1 MIINLIC
8 FNKFV
13 VSFLNSTTN
22 RPHHAVRSFTVL
34 NIYRY
39 QEYFHEF
46 NIGICFNIYATEFIE
61 PQFTRPAGGGV
72 YVCGFREGSLYAID
86 YYPDQYCHH
95 RGKYISKVNLHENCN
110 IQPDRVLEH
119 MLRDCLYI
127 LWSRDDW
134 SRRPFFTSSQ
144 WSCQLLLPVGD
155 AIYWLSSRSFGLALL
170 NYGSISSIG
179 NVATLSIFLLPGR
192 RLSDTSG

>member
-8 FNKFV
+8 FNKFL

-34 NIYRY
+34 NNYRY

-61 PQFTRPAGGGV
+61 PQFMRPAGGGV

-127 LWSRDDW
+127 LWSRATTEAED
-134 SRRPFFTSSQ
+134 R
-144 WSCQLLLPVGD
+144 
-155 AIYWLSSRSFGLALL
+155 SSRAVSEVVSSSFLWAMQFTDCRHAPLGWL
-170 NYGSISSIG
+170 YWIMD
-179 NVATLSIFLLPGR
+179 P
-192 RLSDTSG
+192 